1 MIGRQT
7 GAAVTSLT
15 NREPMRWNMTVDNI
29 SPPGAWRTELD
40 RRGFKSDQDMR
51 IDDAMATIRMRGLWT
66 EAAILS
72 TEIAALKAEIYHLK
86 RRC

>member
-1 MIGRQT
+1 
-7 GAAVTSLT
+7 
-15 NREPMRWNMTVDNI
+15 MTVDNI

-66 EAAILS
+66 EAAIL
-72 TEIAALKAEIYHLK
+72 TAEIAALKAEIFRLERKSPERSQGH
-86 RRC
+86 RQQG

>member
-1 MIGRQT
+1 MTGRQT
-7 GAAVTSLT
+7 GAAVTSVT

-66 EAAILS
+66 EAAIL
-72 TEIAALKAEIYHLK
+72 TAEIAALKAEIYRLK
-86 RRC
+86 R

>member
-1 MIGRQT
+1 
-7 GAAVTSLT
+7 
-15 NREPMRWNMTVDNI
+15 MRWNMTVDNI

-66 EAAILS
+66 EAAIL
-72 TEIAALKAEIYHLK
+72 TAEISALKAEIHHLK

>member
-1 MIGRQT
+1 
-7 GAAVTSLT
+7 
-15 NREPMRWNMTVDNI
+15 MTVDNI

-72 TEIAALKAEIYHLK
+72 TEIAALKAEIHRLK
-86 RRC
+86 KHPIKPTD